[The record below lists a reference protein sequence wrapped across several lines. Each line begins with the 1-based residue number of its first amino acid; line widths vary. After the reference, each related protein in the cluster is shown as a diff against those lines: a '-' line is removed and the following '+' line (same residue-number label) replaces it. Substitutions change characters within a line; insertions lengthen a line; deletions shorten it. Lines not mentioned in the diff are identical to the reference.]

1 MMMMIPTLM
10 RVRRTWAVR
19 GTCRVILECQ
29 EPDLGAIGW
38 GIGVFC
44 SSTQSSSSI
53 KKMVAILLANLNK
66 STVSLLVVEQPHR
79 GVADDVRVDVDE
91 ILPILKKASETK

>member
-19 GTCRVILECQ
+19 GTCRVMFECQ

-38 GIGVFC
+38 WIGVFC
-44 SSTQSSSSI
+44 SSTYPSSSI
-53 KKMVAILLANLNK
+53 KKIVAILPY
-66 STVSLLVVEQPHR
+66 QPQQMR
-79 GVADDVRVDVDE
+79 RQPAG
-91 ILPILKKASETK
+91 S